1 MNHVPAPERNVRNAR
16 SVRSGQNSKRNA
28 PAKVNPPTLR
38 GQQTAQLLFEAAEA
52 VFGELGYDNASV
64 SMIVQRAGVAQ
75 GTFYRYFSD
84 KKGIFVELV
93 HSLNDRLR
101 EEVLAAMEGVSGR
114 MNIERARFLA
124 FFRFVRAHRNLYRIV
139 RQAEFVDEALYRW
152 YYQRLA
158 EGYALGLEG
167 SMESGEIRR
176 LDPELLAYALMG
188 VADFI
193 GMRYS
198 LWGQQPISD
207 ACFNDLISFLER
219 GLAS

>member
-1 MNHVPAPERNVRNAR
+1 MNHVPE
-16 SVRSGQNSKRNA
+16 RSGRGQDVRA
-28 PAKVNPPTLR
+28 PRPRVVAKVVPPTLR

-75 GTFYRYFSD
+75 GTFYRYFPD

-114 MNIERARFLA
+114 MNIERARLLA

-139 RQAEFVDEALYRW
+139 RQAEFVDEDLYRW

-158 EGYALGLEG
+158 EGYAHGLEG
-167 SMESGEIRR
+167 SMEAGEIRR
-176 LDPELLAYALMG
+176 FDPELLAYALMG

-193 GMRYS
+193 GMRYA
-198 LWGQQPISD
+198 LWGKQPISD
-207 ACFNDLISFLER
+207 ACFNDLIAFIEN
-219 GLAS
+219 GIAS

>member
-1 MNHVPAPERNVRNAR
+1 MNHVPLRERG
-16 SVRSGQNSKRNA
+16 GQNNKPRA
-28 PAKVNPPTLR
+28 AAKITPPTLR

-75 GTFYRYFSD
+75 GTFYRYFPD
-84 KKGIFVELV
+84 KKAIFVELV

-114 MNIERARFLA
+114 MNVERARLSA

-139 RQAEFVDEALYRW
+139 RQAEFVDEDLYKW

-176 LDPELLAYALMG
+176 ADPELLAYALMG

-193 GMRYS
+193 GMRYG
-198 LWGQQPISD
+198 LWGKQPISD
-207 ACFNDLISFLER
+207 ECFADLMSFIENGIGR
-219 GLAS
+219 GVAP